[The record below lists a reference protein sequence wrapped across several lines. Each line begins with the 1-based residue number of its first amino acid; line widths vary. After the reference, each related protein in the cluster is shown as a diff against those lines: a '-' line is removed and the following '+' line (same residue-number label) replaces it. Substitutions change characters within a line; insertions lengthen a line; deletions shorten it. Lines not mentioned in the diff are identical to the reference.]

1 MPVNNFRKDETLKET
16 VNIKVVIRLFS
27 YLRPYILRVLNVL
40 FLIGMVILVEL
51 LNPYFIKVGI
61 DKYIANSNV
70 KGLLILGGIMAFA
83 NVVAMVCAKYR
94 ILIMAGVSNKILFSI
109 RQELYNHIQ
118 NLSFDF
124 FDNRSVGKILARI
137 VGDVNSL
144 YDLFTN
150 SVTNLIPELIK
161 IVVIAIIMFSMNY
174 KLALV
179 SFSTLPV
186 LCVLMFFIQIVSR
199 RRWQIVRKK
208 SSNLNAYS
216 HEIFSGIRVVQ
227 GFNSE
232 EKTKR
237 VFWEL
242 LNEFKNSFIR
252 AVRMNDM
259 FWPLVELSW
268 GGGTVLVFM
277 YGLRLLNA
285 GEITI
290 GGLVAFTSYISMFWV
305 PVMNISNFYNILIT
319 NLAGA
324 ERIFEI
330 MDIKP
335 GIKDSEDAVIMPE
348 IKGKVEFK
356 NVTFGYD
363 KKQTVLEN
371 VSFTVKERETVA
383 LVGPTGAGKTTIIN
397 LISRFYETSK
407 GKVLIDGMDVTKV
420 TLESLRSQL
429 GIMLQDTFL
438 FSGTVKDNIRYG
450 RLDASDEEIIEAAKA
465 VCAHEFI
472 MELPDGY
479 DTDVNE
485 RGSRLSAGQ
494 RQLIAFARVLL
505 ANPRILI
512 LDEATASIDTYTEK
526 LVQKGIQRLLE
537 GRTSFVIA
545 HRLSTIQN
553 ADRMMFIDD
562 RGIKEE
568 GTHDELIKK
577 KGAYYE
583 LFMSQ
588 FKFLDG
594 DDFTD
599 FSAAT
604 V

>member
-1 MPVNNFRKDETLKET
+1 MQDV
-16 VNIKVVIRLFS
+16 
-27 YLRPYILRVLNVL
+27 
-40 FLIGMVILVEL
+40 FL
-51 LNPYFIKVGI
+51 
-61 DKYIANSNV
+61 
-70 KGLLILGGIMAFA
+70 
-83 NVVAMVCAKYR
+83 
-94 ILIMAGVSNKILFSI
+94 
-109 RQELYNHIQ
+109 
-118 NLSFDF
+118 
-124 FDNRSVGKILARI
+124 
-137 VGDVNSL
+137 
-144 YDLFTN
+144 
-150 SVTNLIPELIK
+150 
-161 IVVIAIIMFSMNY
+161 
-174 KLALV
+174 
-179 SFSTLPV
+179 
-186 LCVLMFFIQIVSR
+186 
-199 RRWQIVRKK
+199 
-208 SSNLNAYS
+208 
-216 HEIFSGIRVVQ
+216 
-227 GFNSE
+227 
-232 EKTKR
+232 
-237 VFWEL
+237 
-242 LNEFKNSFIR
+242 
-252 AVRMNDM
+252 
-259 FWPLVELSW
+259 
-268 GGGTVLVFM
+268 
-277 YGLRLLNA
+277 
-285 GEITI
+285 
-290 GGLVAFTSYISMFWV
+290 
-305 PVMNISNFYNILIT
+305 
-319 NLAGA
+319 
-324 ERIFEI
+324 
-330 MDIKP
+330 
-335 GIKDSEDAVIMPE
+335 
-348 IKGKVEFK
+348 
-356 NVTFGYD
+356 
-363 KKQTVLEN
+363 
-371 VSFTVKERETVA
+371 
-383 LVGPTGAGKTTIIN
+383 TTIIN

-545 HRLSTIQN
+545 HRFSTIQN
-553 ADRMMFIDD
+553 ADRIMFIDD

>member
-1 MPVNNFRKDETLKET
+1 MPVNNFRKDESLKET

-27 YLRPYILRVLNVL
+27 YLRPYILTVLSVL
-40 FLIGMVILVEL
+40 FLIGIVILIEL

-70 KGLLILGGIMAFA
+70 KGLLVLGGIMVFA
-83 NVVAMVCAKYR
+83 NLVAMICAKYR
-94 ILIMAGVSNKILFSI
+94 ILIMAKVSNKILFSL

-118 NLSFDF
+118 KLSFDF

-161 IVVIAIIMFSMNY
+161 MVVIAIIMFTMNY
-174 KLALV
+174 KLALA
-179 SFSTLPV
+179 SFSTIPV
-186 LCVLMFFIQIVSR
+186 LFVLMFIIQIVSR

-216 HEIFSGIRVVQ
+216 HEIFSGIKVVQ

-232 EKTKR
+232 KKTNR
-237 VFWEL
+237 VFREL
-242 LNEFKNSFIR
+242 LEEYKNSFVR

-305 PVMNISNFYNILIT
+305 PVMKISNFYNILIT
-319 NLAGA
+319 NLVGA

-335 GIKDSEDAVIMPE
+335 DIKDSEDAVIMPE

-356 NVTFGYD
+356 DVTFGYD
-363 KKQTVLEN
+363 ANQNVLEN
-371 VSFTVKERETVA
+371 VSFTVNEGETVA
-383 LVGPTGAGKTTIIN
+383 LVGPTGAGKTTVIN

-420 TLESLRSQL
+420 TLGSLRSQL

-450 RLDASDEEIIEAAKA
+450 RLDASDEEIVEAAKA

-472 MELPDGY
+472 VEMPDGY

-526 LVQKGIQRLLE
+526 LVQKGIQKLLE

-553 ADRMMFIDD
+553 ADRIMFIDD
-562 RGIKEE
+562 KVIKEE
-568 GTHDELIKK
+568 GTHDELIEK
-577 KGAYYE
+577 KGMYYE

-588 FKFLDG
+588 FKFLNGDG
-594 DDFTD
+594 KE
-599 FSAAT
+599 
-604 V
+604 VV

>member
-1 MPVNNFRKDETLKET
+1 MPVNNFRKDESLKET

-27 YLRPYILRVLNVL
+27 YLRPYILTVLSVL
-40 FLIGMVILVEL
+40 FLIGIVILIEL

-70 KGLLILGGIMAFA
+70 KGLLVLGGIMVFA
-83 NVVAMVCAKYR
+83 NLVAMICAKYR
-94 ILIMAGVSNKILFSI
+94 ILIMAKVSNKILFSL

-118 NLSFDF
+118 KLSFDF

-161 IVVIAIIMFSMNY
+161 MVVIAIIMFTMNY
-174 KLALV
+174 KLALA
-179 SFSTLPV
+179 SFSTIPV
-186 LCVLMFFIQIVSR
+186 LFVLMFIIQIVSR

-216 HEIFSGIRVVQ
+216 HEIFSGIKVVQ

-232 EKTKR
+232 KKTNR
-237 VFWEL
+237 VFREL
-242 LNEFKNSFIR
+242 LEEYKNSFVR

-319 NLAGA
+319 NLVGA

-335 GIKDSEDAVIMPE
+335 DIKDSEDAVIMPE

-356 NVTFGYD
+356 DVTFGYD
-363 KKQTVLEN
+363 ANQNVLEN
-371 VSFTVKERETVA
+371 VSFTVNEGETVA
-383 LVGPTGAGKTTIIN
+383 LVGPTGAGKTTVIN

-420 TLESLRSQL
+420 TLGSLRSQL

-450 RLDASDEEIIEAAKA
+450 RLDASDEEIVEAAKA

-472 MELPDGY
+472 VEMPDGY

-526 LVQKGIQRLLE
+526 LVQKGIQKLLE

-553 ADRMMFIDD
+553 ADRIMFIDD
-562 RGIKEE
+562 KVIKEE
-568 GTHDELIKK
+568 GTHDELIEKK
-577 KGAYYE
+577 VCI
-583 LFMSQ
+583 MN
-588 FKFLDG
+588 FLCRNLS
-594 DDFTD
+594 F
-599 FSAAT
+599 
-604 V
+604 

>member
-1 MPVNNFRKDETLKET
+1 MPVNNFRKDENLKET
-16 VNIKVVIRLFS
+16 VNIKVVMRLFS
-27 YLRPYILRVLNVL
+27 YLKPYIRTVIKVLI
-40 FLIGMVILVEL
+40 LIGIVIFVEL
-51 LNPYFIKVGI
+51 LNPYFMKVGI
-61 DKYIANSNV
+61 DTYISNSDV
-70 KGLLILGGIMAFA
+70 KGLLILGSIMAFA
-83 NVVAMVCAKYR
+83 NFAAMICAKYR
-94 ILIMAGVSNKILFSI
+94 ILIMSGVSNKILLSL
-109 RQELYNHIQ
+109 RQQLYNHIQ
-118 NLSFDF
+118 KLSFNF

-137 VGDVNSL
+137 VGDVNAL
-144 YDLFTN
+144 NELFTN
-150 SVTNLIPELIK
+150 SITNLIPDLIK
-161 IVVIAIIMFSMNY
+161 MVVIAIIMFSMNY

-179 SFSTLPV
+179 SFSTLPI
-186 LCVLMFFIQIVSR
+186 LFVLMFLVQIVSR
-199 RRWQIVRKK
+199 KRWQIERKK
-208 SSNLNAYS
+208 TSNLNAYS
-216 HEIFSGIRVVQ
+216 HENFSGIKVVQ
-227 GFNSE
+227 GFNGE
-232 EKTKR
+232 QKTR
-237 VFWEL
+237 RTFREL
-242 LNEFKNSFIR
+242 LNDQRIAFVR

-268 GGGTVLVFM
+268 GGGTVLVFW

-285 GEITI
+285 DEITI
-290 GGLVAFTSYISMFWV
+290 GVLVAFTSYISMFWV

-335 GIKDSEDAVIMPE
+335 DIKDCENADLMPR
-348 IKGKVEFK
+348 IKGNVEFR
-356 NVTFGYD
+356 NITFGYD
-363 KKQTVLEN
+363 KSQTVLQN
-371 VSFTVKERETVA
+371 VNFYINEGETVA

-397 LISRFYETSK
+397 LISRFYETSR
-407 GKVLIDGMDVTKV
+407 GKVLIDGLDVTKV

-450 RLDASDEEIIEAAKA
+450 KLDASNEEIIEAAKT
-465 VCAHEFI
+465 VCAHDFI
-472 MELPDGY
+472 KKLPDGY

-526 LVQKGIQRLLE
+526 SIQQGIQNLLE

-553 ADRMMFIDD
+553 SDRIMVIDD
-562 RGIKEE
+562 KGIKEE
-568 GTHDELIKK
+568 GTHEELINK
-577 KGAYYE
+577 KGMYYE
-583 LFMSQ
+583 LFISQ

-594 DDFTD
+594 RE
-599 FSAAT
+599 
-604 V
+604 VM